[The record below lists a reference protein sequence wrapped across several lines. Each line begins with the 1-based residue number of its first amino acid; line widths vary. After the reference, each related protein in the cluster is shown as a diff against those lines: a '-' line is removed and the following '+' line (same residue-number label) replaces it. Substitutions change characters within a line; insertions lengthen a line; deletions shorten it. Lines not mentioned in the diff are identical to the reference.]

1 MPLGLDSVLTK
12 KRIEVSVPFKQE
24 RKIKDSLAVF
34 VFGLCPA
41 RLKFAVFK
49 SRKSFAE

>member
-1 MPLGLDSVLTK
+1 MLAK
-12 KRIEVSVPFKQE
+12 KRIEASVSFKQE
-24 RKIKDSLAVF
+24 RKIKDSLPVF
-34 VFGLCPA
+34 VLGLCPA